1 MKSAST
7 LLRVRASIV
16 ARSSHPV
23 VFDEGPLGM
32 IARPIG
38 PSEQL
43 EEIVGLMP
51 FLTSGL
57 FDALAK

>member
-1 MKSAST
+1 
-7 LLRVRASIV
+7 V

>member
-1 MKSAST
+1 
-7 LLRVRASIV
+7 
-16 ARSSHPV
+16 
-23 VFDEGPLGM
+23 M